1 MDHTY
6 LCVYVM
12 WLFSPGGIEITL
24 DAEKMMGLMNLKP
37 QLSLA
42 DCAPKLTQHLSPGS
56 TDHRQDH
63 GQDGQH
69 RQGDGPREEQVPKQD
84 DFTEQSHAMADQ
96 NMRTGED
103 SEEELIDDLLKD
115 V

>member
-1 MDHTY
+1 
-6 LCVYVM
+6 
-12 WLFSPGGIEITL
+12 
-24 DAEKMMGLMNLKP
+24 MMGLMNLKP
-37 QLSLA
+37 QLSLV
-42 DCAPKLTQHLSPGS
+42 DCAAQLADPLSPGS

>member
-1 MDHTY
+1 
-6 LCVYVM
+6 
-12 WLFSPGGIEITL
+12 
-24 DAEKMMGLMNLKP
+24 MMGLMNLKP

-42 DCAPKLTQHLSPGS
+42 DCAPKLTQHPSPGS

-69 RQGDGPREEQVPKQD
+69 RQGDGPMEEQVPKQD